1 MTRWLVLIYGLLCAL
16 IGLGTLSF
24 LPLFL
29 ANIMMTRTIDQAEI
43 SVILSS
49 WPLAV
54 AVDLG
59 LLAVFGVQHSLM
71 ARDKFKAWWLRF
83 IPPPVERSTYVLAS
97 SLAMIL
103 LYFWWRPIPEVMWS
117 VGSAG
122 MEGLLNLVVLFGWLL
137 AVISMLSMGA
147 ADLTGLQQVIC
158 FFRGA
163 EPPQPRFAKP
173 GFYAMVRHP
182 IMLGL
187 LIAFWAAPVMTVGRF
202 LFATT
207 MSFYIL
213 IGIAFE
219 ERALLRQYGEAYK
232 AYQKDV
238 AMLVPFLN
246 GKRRQR
252 RKPRWSPVDDL

>member
-1 MTRWLVLIYGLLCAL
+1 MRRWGTLIYGFLCAL
-16 IGLGTLSF
+16 IGLGTLSV

-29 ANIMMTRTIDQAEI
+29 ANIVIARTVDQGEI
-43 SVILSS
+43 GTILSS

-71 ARDKFKAWWLRF
+71 ARDRFKAWWLRF
-83 IPPPVERSTYVLAS
+83 VPQPVERSTYVLAS

-103 LYFWWRPIPEVMWS
+103 LYCGWRPLPEVMWS

-122 MEGLLNLVVLFGWLL
+122 MEGLLNLVVLFGWL
-137 AVISMLSMGA
+137 ISMTSMLSMGA
-147 ADLTGLQQVIC
+147 ADLTGLQQVIY
-158 FFRGA
+158 FFRGQ

-173 GFYAMVRHP
+173 GFYAVVRHP

-187 LIAFWAAPVMTVGRF
+187 LIAFWAAPVMTIGRF
-202 LFATT
+202 LFAAT
-207 MSFYIL
+207 MSLYIL

-238 AMLVPFLN
+238 AMLIPFLN
-246 GKRRQR
+246 GKGRQR
-252 RKPRWSPVDDL
+252 RKPRWSPTDL